1 MSHQLLLCFCGCGWN
16 EIIMPGEAPKLT
28 QIASIFNGC
37 KTKRINISGISGENI
52 TNAYGFFYTEA
63 QIEYID
69 IRSFDFSSIT
79 NDQLFVRNASFSP
92 NVIIYV
98 KDNSAKQFI
107 KDRRSSLTDAN
118 FVVVNEDS
126 TESP

>member
-1 MSHQLLLCFCGCGWN
+1 
-16 EIIMPGEAPKLT
+16 MPGEAPKLT

-37 KTKRINISGISGENI
+37 KTKRINISGIGGEKI

-118 FVVVNEDS
+118 FVVVNDDS
-126 TESP
+126 TEST